1 MSGLHTAKTAELRIN
16 QRGIILLLCFYY
28 ISVIVMMNRKIRLE
42 HFVNL
47 VAIAAADGYL
57 DAREREFLAER
68 AEESGMMAEEFDSI
82 INDADKLQFV
92 VPLNQVACEEQ
103 LNDAIFMSIV
113 DGDISEQEYNLCI
126 SLASRLG
133 IERHEVDTIVND
145 IRRIWT
151 M

>member
-1 MSGLHTAKTAELRIN
+1 MRRLHAIISGELSIS
-16 QRGIILLLCFYY
+16 RGSTILLLYFYY
-28 ISVIVMMNRKIRLE
+28 TSVIVMMNRKIKLE

-57 DAREREFLAER
+57 DSREREFLAER
-68 AEESGMMAEEFDSI
+68 AEESGMKTEEFDSI

-92 VPLNQVACEEQ
+92 VPLNQVECEEQ

-113 DGDISEQEYNLCI
+113 DGDISDQEYNLCV

-133 IERHEVDTIVND
+133 IEQQEVDDIVYD
-145 IRRIWT
+145 IKKIWA

>member
-1 MSGLHTAKTAELRIN
+1 MI
-16 QRGIILLLCFYY
+16 
-28 ISVIVMMNRKIRLE
+28 NRKIKLE

-68 AEESGMMAEEFDSI
+68 AEENGMKAEEFDSI
-82 INDADKLQFV
+82 IGDADKLQFV

-113 DGDISEQEYNLCI
+113 NGDISEQEYNLCI
-126 SLASRLG
+126 SLANRLG
-133 IERHEVDTIVND
+133 IEQHEVDTVVGD
-145 IRRIWT
+145 IKKIWA

>member
-1 MSGLHTAKTAELRIN
+1 
-16 QRGIILLLCFYY
+16 
-28 ISVIVMMNRKIRLE
+28 MNRKIKLE

-68 AEESGMMAEEFDSI
+68 AEENGMKVEEFDSI

-92 VPLNQVACEEQ
+92 VPLNQVECEEQ

-113 DGDISEQEYNLCI
+113 DGNICEQEYNLCI
-126 SLASRLG
+126 SLGSRLG
-133 IERHEVDTIVND
+133 IEQHEIDAVVDD
-145 IRRIWT
+145 IKKIWAR
-151 M
+151 

>member
-1 MSGLHTAKTAELRIN
+1 MGLHTRSPAQLRITKS
-16 QRGIILLLCFYY
+16 RFILDVHQQYTY
-28 ISVIVMMNRKIRLE
+28 SIAMMNRKIKLE

-57 DAREREFLAER
+57 DAREREFLSER
-68 AEESGMMAEEFDSI
+68 AEENGMKAEEFDSI

-92 VPLNQVACEEQ
+92 VPLNQEDCEDQ

-113 DGDISEQEYNLCI
+113 DGEISDQEYSLCL
-126 SLASRLG
+126 SLAARLG
-133 IERHEVDTIVND
+133 VEQDEVDEVINNVKQ
-145 IRRIWT
+145 IWS

>member
-1 MSGLHTAKTAELRIN
+1 MINRRI
-16 QRGIILLLCFYY
+16 
-28 ISVIVMMNRKIRLE
+28 KLE

-68 AEESGMMAEEFDSI
+68 AEENGMKAEEFDSI

-92 VPLNQVACEEQ
+92 VPMNHEDCEDQ

-113 DGDISEQEYNLCI
+113 DGDISEQEYSLCM
-126 SLASRLG
+126 SLATRLG
-133 IERHEVDTIVND
+133 IEAHEVDEVIDDVK
-145 IRRIWT
+145 RIWAI
-151 M
+151 